1 MELNLMVATP
11 AYGCMVHIDYLDSMI
26 ALVRG
31 GMEHGVGVEIV
42 TIGNNSLVPK
52 ARDALISYF
61 HENTAYTH
69 LIFVDADIKLSKDAI
84 PTLLK
89 RNVDVIGCPVPL
101 KGYDEQGLPVL
112 NIGKVFSFDETGLAD
127 VEHVG
132 NAVLMLS
139 RKAVTD
145 IVGVSEKYEHD
156 PRFSR
161 GEKLVQTN
169 YEVFKIGVVN
179 GNYLPEDYYL
189 CYRLRQLGYKIYAD
203 YSIIPKHNGMYG
215 FEVNKNQLNGI
226 FNKYLNKPTIPK
238 VVSLLDKL
246 NKGRK

>member
-1 MELNLMVATP
+1 MELNLMIATP
-11 AYGCMVHIDYLDSMI
+11 AYGGMVHIDYLDSMI

-52 ARDALISYF
+52 ARDTLISYF
-61 HENTAYTH
+61 NENKSYTH
-69 LIFVDADIKLSKDAI
+69 LIYIDADIKLSNDTI
-84 PTLLK
+84 PALLK

-112 NIGKVFSFDETGLAD
+112 NVGKVFSFDETGLAD
-127 VEHVG
+127 VEHIG

-145 IVGVSEKYEHD
+145 IISVSEKYEHN

-203 YSIIPKHNGMYG
+203 YSKIPRHNGMYG
-215 FEVNKNQLNGI
+215 FEVNNNQLNGL
-226 FNKYLNKPTIPK
+226 FNKYLNKPIVPK

-246 NKGRK
+246 NKVKK